1 MENVFNHFYQDYD
14 AWYETA
20 SGRFVDRVE
29 TDALL
34 GLLNPRPGMEVLE
47 VGCGTGNYL
56 LKLAGAG
63 CRITGIDIAPHM
75 LEQARAKLTRHGISA
90 ALSIMNGKSLSFTDG
105 IFDAAY
111 SMAAFEFIDDI
122 ETVYR
127 EMRRVVRPGG
137 DIVIGTI
144 QRGSSWEQLYSSD
157 ACKGT
162 AFEYASFRTADE
174 IAALDPGHCSCV
186 TECLFPPPGLPDAE
200 YRAEAEQQ
208 YRSQGQKGG
217 FVCVKFVK

>member
-144 QRGSSWEQLYSSD
+144 QRGSSWSNSIAVTPAKVRPSNMPPFGLRMKSPRSIPVTVRASQSASSLRPDSRMRNTGRRQSNNTALKAKREDLY
-157 ACKGT
+157 A
-162 AFEYASFRTADE
+162 
-174 IAALDPGHCSCV
+174 
-186 TECLFPPPGLPDAE
+186 
-200 YRAEAEQQ
+200 
-208 YRSQGQKGG
+208 
-217 FVCVKFVK
+217 